1 MRRKENLTFQPPP
14 SGLFSMLHTRPAT
27 GLESCVFNASQ
38 PPFFSGEAVFQI
50 KMAVSSKRTGFCLSP
65 TSGKLESD
73 CSRFAVWT
81 AVVCGKDCSRL
92 RFGLAP
98 SHSFRRPHCQ
108 RSPCPGRPSKI
119 KTAELQ
125 IQQNGEFVIRQNVG
139 CSYSAFKRM

>member
-50 KMAVSSKRTGFCLSP
+50 KIAVSSMRTGFCLSP

-81 AVVCGKDCSRL
+81 AVVL
-92 RFGLAP
+92 RFGLQSFAERTAVVCGLDWRLPTGSAGRIVNAAP
-98 SHSFRRPHCQ
+98 APAVL
-108 RSPCPGRPSKI
+108 P
-119 KTAELQ
+119 KTKLPNYKSSRTENL
-125 IQQNGEFVIRQNVG
+125 
-139 CSYSAFKRM
+139 